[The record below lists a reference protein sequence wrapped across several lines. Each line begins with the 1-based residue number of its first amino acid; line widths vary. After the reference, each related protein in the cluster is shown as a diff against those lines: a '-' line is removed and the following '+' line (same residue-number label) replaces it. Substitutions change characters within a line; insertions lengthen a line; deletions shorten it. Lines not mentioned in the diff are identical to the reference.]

1 MWQKLCRKS
10 RPSGQDIHMKGGGGE
25 VRDYEDSVG
34 GEWGSVR
41 WGVTDVEVHKYKRRI
56 KRRQK
61 RQFRFRDTHIS
72 QILAQDCY
80 FELLLL
86 DSNDSYPLFNILS
99 ARSHSNNWLFNSR
112 HRKTWNDGRK
122 KSERKFG
129 KKKSWIKFN
138 FSRYINS
145 IYEITLGKSGGF
157 LVLPIFSFCHFE
169 MSCVPRRVRG
179 SQTWLYE
186 ISKPCH
192 LPHNTSITPTKRI
205 EWTLRMSEKRE
216 TRGEQRFWVG

>member
-10 RPSGQDIHMKGGGGE
+10 RPTGQDIHMKGGGGE
-25 VRDYEDSVG
+25 VRDYEDSAG

-41 WGVTDVEVHKYKRRI
+41 WGGRGGWGRI

-61 RQFRFRDTHIS
+61 WQFRFRDTHIS

-157 LVLPIFSFCHFE
+157 LVLPIFSFCHF
-169 MSCVPRRVRG
+169 
-179 SQTWLYE
+179 
-186 ISKPCH
+186 
-192 LPHNTSITPTKRI
+192 
-205 EWTLRMSEKRE
+205 
-216 TRGEQRFWVG
+216 

>member
-1 MWQKLCRKS
+1 MVRFWFLYWTEEKCGRNYVENPDPLGKTSIWRAVEGKS
-10 RPSGQDIHMKGGGGE
+10 EIMKTVRGESGGVWGGGG
-25 VRDYEDSVG
+25 RG
-34 GEWGSVR
+34 GRG
-41 WGVTDVEVHKYKRRI
+41 RI

-138 FSRYINS
+138 FSHYINS

-157 LVLPIFSFCHFE
+157 LVSPIFSFCHF
-169 MSCVPRRVRG
+169 
-179 SQTWLYE
+179 
-186 ISKPCH
+186 
-192 LPHNTSITPTKRI
+192 
-205 EWTLRMSEKRE
+205 
-216 TRGEQRFWVG
+216 